1 MYRESRVSTMKYN
14 NKLKIYRI
22 ILRIFNSNIFYYILI
37 LLLIYFLYGAIIVDT
52 FDFNNLLDV
61 SLLTS
66 IFLTFV
72 ATTLSKRLAS
82 VFDRKLE
89 DHSKLNTNYSAMISK
104 YSRCKLISYENSD
117 DSNFVKG
124 RKHTGCKKEDQKKED
139 EKEKEGKEDNNR
151 DKYIFPVV
159 LEKLC
164 NNYEFDIVDSLNQYV
179 LPDMAKDNYDYIME
193 AHKHSTVYNQLNI
206 RLDDYHIEDNK
217 ITLLTSRTTYFYSL
231 VTNRAMD
238 YRWSS
243 NNSIRELYSPGPF
256 LEKLSESKLS
266 NHLGFNGLVETENG
280 KIIFIHRSK
289 KVSIGKDT
297 IGTSIG
303 ASLKAKYA
311 LNDEGYLTLDGL
323 KQAITSEIKDEL
335 NIASTDYDFSLDKN
349 IVAIY
354 RDIVEGGKPQLLF
367 YVKIKL
373 SSDKVQRMF
382 YDSLEKPRKSKDN
395 LLKDGN
401 KLILVDKEKLAN
413 IYITPETMVIGN
425 KVYRTMPSTAASVV
439 LIIKHLY
446 ESSN

>member
-1 MYRESRVSTMKYN
+1 MKYY

-22 ILRIFNSNIFYYILI
+22 ILRILNSNIFYYILI
-37 LLLIYFLYGAIIVDT
+37 LILIYLLYGSIVVDT
-52 FDFNNLLDV
+52 FDFNDLLDV

-66 IFLTFV
+66 IFLTFL
-72 ATTLSKRLAS
+72 ATALSRRLAS
-82 VFDRKLE
+82 RFDRKLE
-89 DHSKLNTNYSAMISK
+89 DHSKLNTNYNAMISK
-104 YSRCKLISYENSD
+104 YSRCDMISYENSD
-117 DSNFVKG
+117 DSSSVKG
-124 RKHTGCKKEDQKKED
+124 RKYTGCKRKTGQNNGD
-139 EKEKEGKEDNNR
+139 E
-151 DKYIFPVV
+151 YIFPVV
-159 LEKLC
+159 LETLCYNFKL
-164 NNYEFDIVDSLNQYV
+164 DIVDCKEQYV
-179 LPDMAKDNYDYIME
+179 LPDMVKDNYDYIME
-193 AHKHSTVYNQLNI
+193 AHKYSTVYNQLNI

-217 ITLLTSRTTYFYSL
+217 ITLLTSRTTYFHSL

-243 NNSIRELYSPGPF
+243 SNSVRELYSPGPF
-256 LEKLSESKLS
+256 LENLRESKLS
-266 NHLGFNGLVETENG
+266 NHVGFNGLVETMDG

-311 LNDEGYLTLDGL
+311 LDDEGYLTLDGL

-335 NIASTDYDFSLDKN
+335 NIDSKCYDFSLDKN

-373 SSDKVQRMF
+373 SSDSVKEKF
-382 YDSLEKPRKSKDN
+382 YNSVKKSRFSKDN
-395 LLKDGN
+395 ISKDGN
-401 KLILVDKEKLAN
+401 KLILVDKKDLAN
-413 IYITPETMVIGN
+413 IYITPETMVVNN

-439 LIIKHLY
+439 MIVKY
-446 ESSN
+446 VKY